1 VTIGDPE
8 ARLRDDGVGTVVS
21 GESHVCFCFLRRV
34 LRSVSKAS
42 VLVGVSKLTL

>member
-34 LRSVSKAS
+34 LKVFRKRVCW
-42 VLVGVSKLTL
+42 LV